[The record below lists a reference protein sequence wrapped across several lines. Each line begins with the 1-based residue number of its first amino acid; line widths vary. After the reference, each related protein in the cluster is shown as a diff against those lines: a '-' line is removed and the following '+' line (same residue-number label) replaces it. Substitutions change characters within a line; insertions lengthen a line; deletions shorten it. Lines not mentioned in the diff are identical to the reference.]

1 MLQVLMKRGR
11 AFTCL
16 GLTNLNLMVVKL
28 NDSLFDVTGKVIF
41 VAGGACGLGSALSHE
56 LALRGA
62 HITIADR
69 LPEQGQ
75 QVLKS
80 LPGKG
85 HSFLKLDVT
94 NYESVESAIDD
105 TRARLGRIDV
115 LLNSAGIAN
124 IEPAHTLSVED
135 FEKTMAVNVT
145 GAFAL
150 SKAAGRVMQQQGEGR
165 IIHLAS
171 VSSRVVNK
179 NYAAYSS
186 SKAALSQ
193 LVKILA
199 LEWATQGITVN
210 AIGPAMTQTPMTER
224 QLMASPD
231 DRERAL
237 KKIPIGRFGTPE
249 DLFGVTLLLASA
261 AGAFITGQTIF
272 VDGGRTLL

>member
-1 MLQVLMKRGR
+1 
-11 AFTCL
+11 
-16 GLTNLNLMVVKL
+16 L
-28 NDSLFDVTGKVIF
+28 NDPLFDVTGKVIF
-41 VAGGACGLGSALSHE
+41 VAGGACGIGSSLSHE

-62 HITIADR
+62 RILIADR
-69 LPEQGQ
+69 LTEKGQ
-75 QVLKS
+75 QVLKG

-85 HSFLKLDVT
+85 HSFLDLDVT
-94 NYESVESAIDD
+94 NYESVESAFDD

-115 LLNSAGIAN
+115 LLNSVGIAN
-124 IEPAHTLSVED
+124 IEPALALSVED
-135 FEKTMAVNVT
+135 FEKTMVVNVT

-179 NYAAYSS
+179 SYAAYSS

-193 LVKILA
+193 LVRILA

-224 QLMASPD
+224 QLMASQD
-231 DRERAL
+231 SREQAL

-249 DLFGVTLLLASA
+249 DLFGLILLLASP